1 LNSQK
6 KKRISILGLKSQ
18 SRIEVFEIDSH
29 LTLFGLS
36 SSFVKGKKNY
46 NMGVELDVEWRELKK
61 NYINLKIK

>member
-46 NMGVELDVEWRELKK
+46 NMGVELDVE
-61 NYINLKIK
+61 

>member
-29 LTLFGLS
+29 LTLLGLA

-46 NMGVELDVEWRELKK
+46 NMGVELDVE
-61 NYINLKIK
+61 